1 MPGRCSTKKPGCSSQ
16 NTTMLDMQNKVD
28 RVIKV
33 RRGQRLERRVYA
45 MTTKISSR
53 LWPKLE

>member
-1 MPGRCSTKKPGCSSQ
+1 
-16 NTTMLDMQNKVD
+16 MQNKVD